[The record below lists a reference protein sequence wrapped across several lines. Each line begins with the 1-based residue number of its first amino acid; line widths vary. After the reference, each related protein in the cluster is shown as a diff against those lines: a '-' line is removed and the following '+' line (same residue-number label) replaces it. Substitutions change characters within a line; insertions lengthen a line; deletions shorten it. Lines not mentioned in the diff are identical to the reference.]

1 MSYCINLHCPKPNDA
16 ANANNSICRNCG
28 TQLLLQGRY
37 RVLRFLGS
45 GGFGNTYEVS
55 DNGTPKV
62 LKVLTET
69 HPKAVELFQQE
80 ALVLSQLQSSGIPRV
95 EQDSYFTITPIRS
108 SVQLHCL
115 VMEKIDGVDL
125 QQWMG
130 LKNYQPISQQQ
141 TLDWLRQLL
150 GILDLVH
157 GKQYFHRD
165 IKPHNIM
172 LRPTGKLVLI
182 DFGAVRQ
189 VTTTILAGDC
199 HTKIFSEGYSP
210 PEQQNGYSM
219 PQSDFFA
226 LGRTFVFLLTGKE
239 PHDPSI
245 YDPLTNKLHWRQHAT
260 HISPLLLDI
269 IDRLMAPTASQRPK
283 NTQIIKQQL
292 LEFEEALC
300 HPLAKPHHTP
310 PKQNAAPI
318 NHSKSSRLPTSV
330 VAKLNTSAKN
340 PQKNQPWKILFGLG
354 IGGIAVSVAGFSLF
368 SNNKHIAN
376 PVVVRTSQ
384 DVASP
389 TTAPIA
395 TRSPQTDSITSV
407 SRLSTPNITPTPT
420 FNNDASNPESVKA
433 STRILERKALTNE
446 ASSFSTPVLDK
457 PIPTSDTS
465 VASIV
470 HPKKLSLPAAA
481 QTSRPIVEEKRVTSP
496 TPQPTRSYTNTKQ
509 TKITNA
515 SIPVV
520 NAPPNQQPKV
530 VKTTG
535 ESELYREQ
543 KQNLKPKVLTSR
555 KPQIQTKATNSNK
568 LQLTVVRTAKPKQPI
583 NQQPKTTAKP
593 RKVWK
598 PPPPK
603 QLSTSNPNPGLV
615 DAAKPWESKAPIKS
629 ASDELEDVIR
639 GEKK

>member
-1 MSYCINLHCPKPNDA
+1 MH
-16 ANANNSICRNCG
+16 
-28 TQLLLQGRY
+28 
-37 RVLRFLGS
+37 RFLGC

-69 HPKAVELFQQE
+69 HPKAIELFQQE
-80 ALVLSQLQSSGIPRV
+80 ALVLSQLQSSGIPKV
-95 EQDSYFTITPIRS
+95 EQDSYFTITPVRS
-108 SVQLHCL
+108 SVLLHCL
-115 VMEKIDGVDL
+115 VMEKIEGVDL
-125 QQWMG
+125 QQWMV
-130 LKNYQPISQQQ
+130 LKHYQPISQQKA
-141 TLDWLRQLL
+141 LDWLKQLVA
-150 GILDLVH
+150 ILDLVH
-157 GKQYFHRD
+157 AKQYFHRD

-172 LRPTGKLVLI
+172 LRPSGKLVLI

-189 VTTTILAGDC
+189 VTTTILAGNC

-245 YDPLTNKLHWRQHAT
+245 YDPLINKLHWHHYAT

-269 IDRLMAPTASQRPK
+269 IDCLMAPTASQRPK

-292 LEFEEALC
+292 LEFEEALR
-300 HPLAKPHHTP
+300 HPLAQPHYTP
-310 PKQNAAPI
+310 TKQNAAPI
-318 NHSKSSRLPTSV
+318 THSKFSRLPTSV
-330 VAKLNTSAKN
+330 IAKSNTSAKN

-354 IGGIAVSVAGFSLF
+354 IGGIVVSAAGFSLF

-376 PVVVRTSQ
+376 PVVVKTSQ

-389 TTAPIA
+389 TTTPIA
-395 TRSPQTDSITSV
+395 TSSPQTDSITSI
-407 SRLSTPNITPTPT
+407 SRLSTPNITPTPS

-433 STRILERKALTNE
+433 STRILERKVPTNE
-446 ASSFSTPVLDK
+446 VSSFSTPVLDK
-457 PIPTSDTS
+457 PTPTSDTS
-465 VASIV
+465 VASV
-470 HPKKLSLPAAA
+470 VQPTKPSFPSVA
-481 QTSRPIVEEKRVTSP
+481 QTSRPTVEEKRVTFL
-496 TPQPTRSYTNTKQ
+496 TPQPTLSYTNTKQ

-515 SIPVV
+515 SIPVA

-530 VKTTG
+530 AKTPE
-535 ESELYREQ
+535 ESKLFRER
-543 KQNLKPKVLTSR
+543 KQNLKPKVVIPA
-555 KPQIQTKATNSNK
+555 KPQIQTKATNSKK
-568 LQLTVVRTAKPKQPI
+568 LQPTVVRTAKPTQPI
-583 NQQPKTTAKP
+583 NQQPKTIAKP

-615 DAAKPWESKAPIKS
+615 DAAKPWESKAPLKS
-629 ASDELEDVIR
+629 VSDELEDIIR
-639 GEKK
+639 GDKND